1 MIQREAQLV
10 DNRPLQEMMS
20 EVTAKANAAGDTVE
34 MATITALA
42 AQARRSFGYL
52 TAELIKVRS
61 TRLQTGSDMKQRAAE
76 LKDGK
81 LPQEMMSEATVTAIA
96 PSPTHRRQP
105 DRGAHRGLLHA
116 PDGRERQHATGGG
129 ADGLQAP
136 AGDHVGCRGHG

>member
-52 TAELIKVRS
+52 TAELIQVRS
-61 TRLQTGSDMKQRAAE
+61 TRLQPGSDMTQRAAE
-76 LKDGK
+76 LKDGQ
-81 LPQEMMSEATVTAIA
+81 LPQESNNK
-96 PSPTHRRQP
+96 
-105 DRGAHRGLLHA
+105 
-116 PDGRERQHATGGG
+116 
-129 ADGLQAP
+129 
-136 AGDHVGCRGHG
+136 